1 MTPVQRVLATAR
13 SENGYLEKA
22 TNAQLEDKTANAG
35 YNNWNKFAAFLD
47 DLEVVYNGK
56 KNGYAWCDCF
66 VDYCFIYTFGLE
78 LGMAMTFQPKKG
90 AGAGCRNSARPSHV
104 RWKGRVPRRRPDGCG
119 PCRRGKSG

>member
-47 DLEVVYNGK
+47 DLE
-56 KNGYAWCDCF
+56 AS
-66 VDYCFIYTFGLE
+66 TTARR
-78 LGMAMTFQPKKG
+78 MATHG
-90 AGAGCRNSARPSHV
+90 ATAS
-104 RWKGRVPRRRPDGCG
+104 
-119 PCRRGKSG
+119 

>member
-22 TNAQLEDKTANAG
+22 TNAQLEYKTANAG

-66 VDYCFIYTFGLE
+66 VDYAESVRPLLHQEDLE
-78 LGMAMTFQPKKG
+78 VRERG
-90 AGAGCRNSARPSHV
+90 HV
-104 RWKGRVPRRRPDGCG
+104 
-119 PCRRGKSG
+119 

>member
-47 DLEVVYNGK
+47 EIGR
-56 KNGYAWCDCF
+56 A
-66 VDYCFIYTFGLE
+66 
-78 LGMAMTFQPKKG
+78 
-90 AGAGCRNSARPSHV
+90 HV
-104 RWKGRVPRRRPDGCG
+104 
-119 PCRRGKSG
+119 

>member
-56 KNGYAWCDCF
+56 KNGYACM
-66 VDYCFIYTFGLE
+66 VRLLRRLLLYLH
-78 LGMAMTFQPKKG
+78 L
-90 AGAGCRNSARPSHV
+90 RP
-104 RWKGRVPRRRPDGCG
+104 
-119 PCRRGKSG
+119 

>member
-35 YNNWNKFAAFLD
+35 YNNWNKFAACLD

-56 KNGYAWCDCF
+56 KNGYAWCDC
-66 VDYCFIYTFGLE
+66 
-78 LGMAMTFQPKKG
+78 
-90 AGAGCRNSARPSHV
+90 CRLLLLFTPSALSSE
-104 RWKGRVPRRRPDGCG
+104 WL
-119 PCRRGKSG
+119 